1 MDSRDR
7 AGRDMKGTMS
17 DDQTA
22 APISVQLYT
31 LRKQTAADFPAVLAR
46 LGEKGYVGVELAG
59 FGDLTPEQLRAVL
72 DDAGLVVSSA
82 HVGFQEAPEF
92 AAALDAHASLGCET
106 VVVPMLGPDSFT
118 DPDAVR
124 VAADGV
130 SALDAVARER
140 GMTLGYHNHFW
151 ELTKMPDGRPA
162 LLHFFD
168 HVAPTVFAEVD
179 SDWAQVGGCDPKEL
193 VTELGSRV
201 GLLHVK
207 DGPADEPPNPMVAVG
222 DGAVDVRGVLEAS
235 PSARWH
241 IVELDR
247 CATDMF
253 DAVERS
259 YDYLVGS
266 GLSRGRS

>member
-1 MDSRDR
+1 
-7 AGRDMKGTMS
+7 MS
-17 DDQTA
+17 NQPTA

-46 LGEKGYVGVELAG
+46 LGAKGFVGVELAG
-59 FGDLTPEQLRAVL
+59 FGSLTPEQLRRAL
-72 DDAGLVVSSA
+72 DDAGLAISSA
-82 HVGFQEAPEF
+82 HVAFQDAPEF
-92 AAALDAHASLGCET
+92 GAALDAHRALGCET
-106 VVVPMLGPDSFT
+106 AVVPMLGPESFA

-124 VAADGV
+124 AAAD
-130 SALDAVARER
+130 SLNALDAVARER

-162 LLHFFD
+162 LLHLFE
-168 HVAPTVFAEVD
+168 HLAPTVFAEID
-179 SDWAQVGGCDPKEL
+179 IYWAQVGGADPKEL
-193 VTELGSRV
+193 VAELGARV

-207 DGPADEPPNPMVAVG
+207 DGPADEPPSPMVAVG
-222 DGAVDVRGVLEAS
+222 DGVVDIPGVLAAT
-235 PSARWH
+235 PSAQWH

-253 DAVERS
+253 EAVDRS

-266 GLSRGRS
+266 GLSRGRT

>member
-1 MDSRDR
+1 
-7 AGRDMKGTMS
+7 MS
-17 DDQTA
+17 DEQTV

-31 LRKQTAADFPAVLAR
+31 LRKQTASDFPAVLTR

-59 FGDLTPEQLRAVL
+59 FGDLTPEQLRRAL

-82 HVGFQEAPEF
+82 HVGFQEAAEF
-92 AAALDAHASLGCET
+92 GAALDVHASLGCET
-106 VVVPMLGPDSFT
+106 VVIPMLGPDSFT
-118 DPDAVR
+118 DPDVVR
-124 VAADGV
+124 AAADGV
-130 SALDAVARER
+130 NALDAVARER

-162 LLHFFD
+162 LLHLFE
-168 HVAPTVFAEVD
+168 HLAPTVFAEVD
-179 SDWAQVGGCDPKEL
+179 IYWAQVGGSDPKDL

-207 DGPADEPPNPMVAVG
+207 DGPADEPPSPMVAVG

-235 PSARWH
+235 PGAQWH

-253 DAVERS
+253 EAVERS
-259 YDYLVGS
+259 YDYLVGR

>member
-1 MDSRDR
+1 MTDTQ
-7 AGRDMKGTMS
+7 AP
-17 DDQTA
+17 

-31 LRKQTAADFPAVLAR
+31 LREQTAADFPAVLTR
-46 LGEKGYVGVELAG
+46 LGAKGYVGVELAG
-59 FGDLTPEQLRAVL
+59 FGSLTPAELRTAL

-82 HVGFQEAPEF
+82 HVGFAEDGEF
-92 AAALDAHASLGCET
+92 ATALDEHQPLGCDT
-106 VVVPMLGPDSFT
+106 VVIPAISHKAFT
-118 DPDAVR
+118 DVDAVR
-124 VAADGV
+124 SIADRV
-130 SALDAVARER
+130 NALDAVARAH

-151 ELTKMPDGRPA
+151 EFTEMPDGRPA
-162 LLHFFD
+162 LLHLFE
-168 HVAPTVFAEVD
+168 HLAPTVFAEVD
-179 SDWAQVGGCDPKEL
+179 IYWAQVAGSDPEEL
-193 VTELGSRV
+193 VTALGSRV

-207 DGPADEPPNPMVAVG
+207 DGPADEPPSPMVAVG

-235 PSARWH
+235 PSAQWH

-247 CATDMF
+247 CDTDMF